1 MQDLIACSQA
11 ECNLRRWQ
19 PPQVVI
25 FFPSPLGTSQAHT
38 PSASAGAG
46 QARATAERDGG
57 GGSHVDA
64 AVVSELRRLGAH
76 VVTDVEGL
84 RALPPPP
91 PPPTVTNLE

>member
-1 MQDLIACSQA
+1 MQDLIACSRA

-19 PPQVVI
+19 PPRVVI

-38 PSASAGAG
+38 PSASAGACPAG
-46 QARATAERDGG
+46 AALEGDGG
-57 GGSHVDA
+57 SGSHVDA

-84 RALPPPP
+84 RSLPPPP